1 MCKKRYNSGKGY
13 KMKRLFD
20 IVASLVGL
28 IVFAPVM
35 LIVAIV
41 VKVTSPGP
49 VLFSQKRLTKG
60 MKEFSIY
67 KFRSMVSNEFR
78 EKNTVQIKGSSSE
91 ITPIGKFMRKTK
103 IDELPQFWNI
113 LKGDMSFIGPRPE
126 LPRRLKYYND
136 RQKEIFLVRSGISSP
151 ASIVFSDEEYLM
163 NQVQDP
169 EKFYIEQIMPYKIEL
184 NLYYINH
191 QSFLYDIWLI
201 VATLLKIVNRV
212 KNEDVVKDK
221 ILLSEK
227 EEMVKKIG
235 VEY

>member
-1 MCKKRYNSGKGY
+1 
-13 KMKRLFD
+13 MKRLFD
-20 IVASLVGL
+20 IVASLIGL
-28 IVFAPVM
+28 IVFAPIM
-35 LIVAIV
+35 LIIAAI

-49 VLFSQKRLTKG
+49 ILFSQKRLTKG
-60 MKEFSIY
+60 MREFNIY
-67 KFRSMVSNEFR
+67 KFRSMVSNELR

-103 IDELPQFWNI
+103 LDELPQFWNI

-126 LPRRLKYYND
+126 LPRRLKYYNE
-136 RQKEIFLVRSGISSP
+136 RQKEIFSVRSGISSP

-184 NLYYINH
+184 NLYYIEH
-191 QSFLYDIWLI
+191 QKFFYDIWLI
-201 VATLLKIVNRV
+201 IATLLKIVNRV

-221 ILLSEK
+221 KLLSEK
-227 EEMVKKIG
+227 GEMIKKIG

>member
-1 MCKKRYNSGKGY
+1 
-13 KMKRLFD
+13 MKRLFD
-20 IVASLVGL
+20 IVASLIGL
-28 IVFAPVM
+28 VVFSPVM
-35 LIVAIV
+35 LIVAVIV
-41 VKVTSPGP
+41 KMTSPGP
-49 VLFSQKRLTKG
+49 ILFSQKRLTKG
-60 MKEFSIY
+60 MREFNIY
-67 KFRSMVSNEFR
+67 KFRSMVSNELR

-136 RQKEIFLVRSGISSP
+136 RQKQIFSVRSGISSP

-169 EKFYIEQIMPYKIEL
+169 EKFYIEEIMPYKIEL
-184 NLYYINH
+184 NLYYIEH
-191 QSFLYDIWLI
+191 QSFFYDIWLI
-201 VATLLKIVNRV
+201 IATLLKIVNRV
-212 KNEDVVKDK
+212 KNGDVVKDK
-221 ILLSEK
+221 KLLAEK
-227 EEMVKKIG
+227 AEMIKKIG

>member
-1 MCKKRYNSGKGY
+1 
-13 KMKRLFD
+13 MKRLFD
-20 IVASLVGL
+20 IVASLIGL

-35 LIVAIV
+35 LIVAII

-49 VLFSQKRLTKG
+49 ILFSQKRLTKG
-60 MKEFSIY
+60 MREFNIY
-67 KFRSMVSNEFR
+67 KFRSMVSNELR

-126 LPRRLKYYND
+126 LPRRLKYYDD
-136 RQKEIFLVRSGISSP
+136 RQKEIFSVRSGISSP

-184 NLYYINH
+184 NLYYIEH
-191 QSFLYDIWLI
+191 QSFFYDIWLI
-201 VATLLKIVNRV
+201 IATLLKIVNRV
-212 KNEDVVKDK
+212 KNEDVVKDR
-221 ILLSEK
+221 ILLAEK
-227 EEMVKKIG
+227 DEMVKKIG

>member
-1 MCKKRYNSGKGY
+1 
-13 KMKRLFD
+13 MKRLFD

-28 IVFAPVM
+28 ILFAPIM
-35 LIVAIV
+35 LIIAAI

-49 VLFSQKRLTKG
+49 ILFSQKRLTKG
-60 MKEFSIY
+60 MREFSIY
-67 KFRSMVSNEFR
+67 KFRSMVSNELR

-103 IDELPQFWNI
+103 LDELPQFWNI

-126 LPRRLKYYND
+126 LPRRLKYYVD
-136 RQKEIFLVRSGISSP
+136 RQKEIFSVRSGISSP

-184 NLYYINH
+184 NLYYIEH
-191 QSFLYDIWLI
+191 QSFVYDIWLI
-201 VATLLKIVNRV
+201 IATLLKIVNKV

-221 ILLSEK
+221 RLLAEK
-227 EEMVKKIG
+227 DEMVKKIG

>member
-1 MCKKRYNSGKGY
+1 
-13 KMKRLFD
+13 MKRLFD

-28 IVFAPVM
+28 IVFAPIM
-35 LIVAIV
+35 LIIAAI

-49 VLFSQKRLTKG
+49 ILFSQKRLTKA
-60 MKEFSIY
+60 MREFSIY
-67 KFRSMVSNEFR
+67 KFRSMVSNELR

-103 IDELPQFWNI
+103 LDELPQFWNI

-126 LPRRLKYYND
+126 LPRRLKYYNE
-136 RQKEIFLVRSGISSP
+136 RQKEIFSVRSGISSP

-163 NQVQDP
+163 NQVKDP

-184 NLYYINH
+184 NLYYIEH
-191 QSFLYDIWLI
+191 QSFFYDIWLI
-201 VATLLKIVNRV
+201 IATLLKIVNKV

-221 ILLSEK
+221 MLLSEK
-227 EEMVKKIG
+227 DEMVKKIG

>member
-1 MCKKRYNSGKGY
+1 
-13 KMKRLFD
+13 MKRLFD

-28 IVFAPVM
+28 IIFAPVM
-35 LIVAIV
+35 LIVAII

-49 VLFSQKRLTKG
+49 ILFSQKRLTKG
-60 MKEFSIY
+60 MREFNIY

-103 IDELPQFWNI
+103 LDELPQFWNI

-126 LPRRLKYYND
+126 LPRRLKYYNS
-136 RQKEIFLVRSGISSP
+136 RQKEVFSVRSGISSP

-163 NQVQDP
+163 NQVENP

-184 NLYYINH
+184 NLYYIEN
-191 QSFLYDIWLI
+191 QNFFYDIWLI
-201 VATLLKIVNRV
+201 IATLLKIINRV
-212 KNEDVVKDK
+212 KNEDVVKDNK
-221 ILLSEK
+221 LLGKKKKLVE
-227 EEMVKKIG
+227 KIG

>member
-1 MCKKRYNSGKGY
+1 
-13 KMKRLFD
+13 MKRLFD
-20 IVASLVGL
+20 IVASLIGL

-35 LIVAIV
+35 LIVAVI

-49 VLFSQKRLTKG
+49 ILFSQKRLTKG
-60 MKEFSIY
+60 MREFNIY
-67 KFRSMVSNEFR
+67 KFRSMVSNELR

-91 ITPIGKFMRKTK
+91 ITLIGKFMRKTK

-126 LPRRLKYYND
+126 LPRRLKYYDD
-136 RQKEIFLVRSGISSP
+136 RQKEIFSVRSGISSP

-184 NLYYINH
+184 NLYYIEH
-191 QSFLYDIWLI
+191 QSFGYDIWLI
-201 VATLLKIVNRV
+201 IATLLKIVNRV
-212 KNEDVVKDK
+212 KNEDVVKDR
-221 ILLSEK
+221 ILLAEK
-227 EEMVKKIG
+227 DEMVKKIG

>member
-1 MCKKRYNSGKGY
+1 
-13 KMKRLFD
+13 MKRLFD
-20 IVASLVGL
+20 IVASLIGL

-35 LIVAIV
+35 LIIAIV
-41 VKVTSPGP
+41 VKMTSPGP

-60 MKEFSIY
+60 MKEFDIY

-78 EKNTVQIKGSSSE
+78 EKNTVQIKGSSNE

-103 IDELPQFWNI
+103 LDELPQFWNI

-126 LPRRLKYYND
+126 LLRRLKYYNSK
-136 RQKEIFLVRSGISSP
+136 QKEIFSVRSGISSP

-163 NQVQDP
+163 NQVEDP

-184 NLYYINH
+184 NLYYIEN
-191 QSFLYDIWLI
+191 QSFFYDIWLI
-201 VATLLKIVNRV
+201 IATLLKIINRV
-212 KNEDVVKDK
+212 KNEDVVKDNKFLAKKEK
-221 ILLSEK
+221 IVE
-227 EEMVKKIG
+227 KIG

>member
-191 QSFLYDIWLI
+191 QSFFYDIWLI

>member
-1 MCKKRYNSGKGY
+1 
-13 KMKRLFD
+13 MKRLFD

-28 IVFAPVM
+28 IIFAPVM
-35 LIVAIV
+35 LIVAII

-49 VLFSQKRLTKG
+49 ILFSQKRLTKG
-60 MKEFSIY
+60 MREFNIY

-103 IDELPQFWNI
+103 LDELPQFWNI

-126 LPRRLKYYND
+126 LPRRLKYYNS
-136 RQKEIFLVRSGISSP
+136 RQKEVFSVRSGISSP

-163 NQVQDP
+163 NQVEDP

-184 NLYYINH
+184 NLYYIEN
-191 QSFLYDIWLI
+191 QNFFYDIWLI
-201 VATLLKIVNRV
+201 IATLLKIINRV
-212 KNEDVVKDK
+212 KNEDVVKDNK
-221 ILLSEK
+221 LLTKKEK
-227 EEMVKKIG
+227 MVEKIG

>member
-1 MCKKRYNSGKGY
+1 
-13 KMKRLFD
+13 MKRLFD
-20 IVASLVGL
+20 IVASLIGL

-35 LIVAIV
+35 LIIAIV
-41 VKVTSPGP
+41 VKMTSPGP

-60 MKEFSIY
+60 MKEFNIY

-103 IDELPQFWNI
+103 LDELPQFWNI

-126 LPRRLKYYND
+126 LPRRLKYYNSK
-136 RQKEIFLVRSGISSP
+136 QKEIFSVRSGISSP

-163 NQVQDP
+163 NQVEDP

-184 NLYYINH
+184 NLYYIEN
-191 QSFLYDIWLI
+191 QNFFYDICLI
-201 VATLLKIVNRV
+201 IATLLKIINRV
-212 KNEDVVKDK
+212 KNEDVVKDNK
-221 ILLSEK
+221 LLAKKEK
-227 EEMVKKIG
+227 MVEKIG